1 MVDTGAIYTGA
12 TLIVLVYSLY
22 ASYLFS
28 WKFNAGP
35 LMYWFIFVCSFL
47 LLRLAVSPVIDLWA
61 RGQSTIQTVAT
72 AEDPQMNADT
82 CSALFTDPSTGDLMD
97 AMTGYK
103 SEPSSGRTCPA
114 GFVPMPS
121 ATNPGQ
127 TTDPNA
133 AETPLPTGS
142 SFFHYCT
149 AAPAA
154 PSRVSVR
161 SFAPTSQA
169 QVQAK
174 QTTPSDNRFT
184 FYSEY

>member
-1 MVDTGAIYTGA
+1 MANTGAIYTGA

-22 ASYLFS
+22 ASYLLS
-28 WKFNAGP
+28 WKFDAGP
-35 LMYWFIFVCSFL
+35 VLYFFIFVCFFV
-47 LLRLAVSPVIDLWA
+47 LLRLAVSPLVDLWA
-61 RGQSTIQTVAT
+61 RGQSTIQTVTAT
-72 AEDPQMNADT
+72 AEDPQIDPDT

-103 SEPSSGRTCPA
+103 SEPPIGHTCPN

-121 ATNPGQ
+121 ATNPAQ
-127 TTDPNA
+127 ASTDPSA

-161 SFAPTSQA
+161 SFTPTSQA
-169 QVQAK
+169 K
-174 QTTPSDNRFT
+174 DKRSTPSNNRYT